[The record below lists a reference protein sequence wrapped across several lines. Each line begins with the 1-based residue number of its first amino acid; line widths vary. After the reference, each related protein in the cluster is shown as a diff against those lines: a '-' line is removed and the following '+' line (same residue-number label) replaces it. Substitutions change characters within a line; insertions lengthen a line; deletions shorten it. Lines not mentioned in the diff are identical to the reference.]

1 MPFTGVSSVSVYVND
16 VDKAID
22 FYTNKLGFT
31 KHDDAPLFE
40 GSDARWVTVAPP
52 GSSTQIVLV
61 KGYAGWSPER
71 VGGFTGLVLS
81 TDDIVAT
88 FADMKAKGVEIT
100 EEPNQQMWGMQAQ
113 FNDQDGNSYVV
124 AGR

>member
-1 MPFTGVSSVSVYVND
+1 MPFTGISSVSIYVGD

-52 GSSTQIVLV
+52 GSNTCILLI
-61 KGYAGWSPER
+61 KGYAGWSPEK
-71 VGGFTGLVLS
+71 VGDGSRMVLNVQ
-81 TDDIVAT
+81 DIVGT
-88 FADMKAKGVEIT
+88 FANMKAKGVEIT
-100 EEPNQQMWGMQAQ
+100 EEPNRQMWGMQGQ
-113 FNDQDGNSYVV
+113 FNDPDGNGFVV
-124 AGR
+124 VER

>member
-1 MPFTGVSSVSVYVND
+1 VPFTGVSSVSVYVND
-16 VDKAID
+16 VDSALD
-22 FYTNKLGFT
+22 FYINKLGFT

-52 GSSTQIVLV
+52 GSSTRIVLV
-61 KGYAGWSPER
+61 KGYADWSPER

-81 TDDIVAT
+81 ADDIVAM
-88 FADMKAKGVEIT
+88 FADMKAKGVAIT
-100 EEPNQQMWGMQAQ
+100 EEPNEQMWGTQAQ

-124 AGR
+124 VGR